1 MMKDR
6 ERRNSVNKTIY
17 VLFVLALCAFPS
29 EAKAQVGK
37 TYEEGQVTAVTYLK
51 IEYGRFDEY
60 VKWLSSTWKP
70 TMEAKKKAGL
80 IVDYKVF
87 SARPKSPNEPNVI
100 LMLTYKNMAGLD
112 KAAEEEAVAEKV
124 IGSADVQN
132 RARVE
137 RSDYRKV
144 LGSELIRELIL
155 K

>member
-1 MMKDR
+1 M
-6 ERRNSVNKTIY
+6 NKI
-17 VLFVLALCAFPS
+17 VHIAFALAISAFVS
-29 EAKAQVGK
+29 SAKAQVGK
-37 TYEEGQVTAVTYLK
+37 TYEDGQVTAVTYLK
-51 IEYGRFDEY
+51 IEYGKFDEY
-60 VKWLSSTWKP
+60 VKWLTSTWKP
-70 TMEAKKKAGL
+70 TIEAKKKEGL
-80 IVDYKVF
+80 LVDYKVF

-132 RARVE
+132 KARVE
-137 RSDYRKV
+137 RSEYRKV

>member
-1 MMKDR
+1 M
-6 ERRNSVNKTIY
+6 NKTIY
-17 VLFVLALCAFPS
+17 ILVVLALCAFTS
-29 EAKAQVGK
+29 EANAQVGK
-37 TYEEGQVTAVTYLK
+37 TYEEGQVTAITYLK
-51 IEYGRFDEY
+51 IEYGRFDDY

-80 IVDYKVF
+80 IVDYKAF
-87 SARPKSPNEPNVI
+87 SARPKSPDEPNVI
-100 LMLTYKNMAGLD
+100 LMLTYKNMAALD
-112 KAAEEEAVAEKV
+112 KTAEEEAVAEKV

>member
-1 MMKDR
+1 MKYAKGDI
-6 ERRNSVNKTIY
+6 SVNKTFHI
-17 VLFVLALCAFPS
+17 LLLLAFSVFCS
-29 EAKAQVGK
+29 EAKKKKGK
-37 TYEEGQVTAVTYLK
+37 TYEEGQVTAITYLK

-124 IGSADVQN
+124 IGSADAQN

-137 RSDYRKV
+137 RS
-144 LGSELIRELIL
+144 
-155 K
+155 